1 LKECANRPVD
11 GPPDGGWQDQ
21 DDLGALAAHQQHAV
35 AAFFAQV
42 GDVGTGGFENPQ
54 AKQPEHGH

>member
-1 LKECANRPVD
+1 V
-11 GPPDGGWQDQ
+11 
-21 DDLGALAAHQQHAV
+21 AV
-35 AAFFAQV
+35 FFAQV